1 MESFFATNSRKSQ
14 FSGNFFNSSD
24 LTSVQQTHLL
34 KMYGSIIAG
43 SFVTIFGVTAFI
55 NGIVRLNSLIGL
67 FLGIGITFYLTGSS
81 SNNSS
86 LSITR
91 LAAYLLLCFVIGN
104 GLGPMIL
111 FGNFINPVIIPTAL
125 VTTCIIFTSLSFGA
139 LFTKKRLSLYTTSFI
154 FTTIA
159 YLGLVSFFNIF
170 TRSKFVDSLLSY
182 AFVMVYSFYIYYDTQ
197 KTLEA
202 VAYGERDF
210 LLHSIQLY
218 LDAVNLFTR
227 IVVILIRKHQEEEEK
242 RRKSD

>member
-14 FSGNFFNSSD
+14 FSGNFLNLSD
-24 LTSVQQTHLL
+24 LSSAQQTHLL
-34 KMYGSIIAG
+34 KMYSSVIVG
-43 SFVTIFGVTAFI
+43 SFVTVFGVTTFV
-55 NGIVRLNSLIGL
+55 NGMVRLNSLISL
-67 FLGIGITFYLTGSS
+67 LLGVGTTFYLTGSS
-81 SNNSS
+81 SNRNS
-86 LSITR
+86 LSLTR

-104 GLGPMIL
+104 GLGPVIL
-111 FGNFINPVIIPTAL
+111 YGNFVSPVIIPTAL
-125 VTTCIIFTSLSFGA
+125 AITCIIFLSLSFAA

-170 TRSKFVDSLLSY
+170 TRSKFVDSILSY

-202 VAYGERDF
+202 VAFGERDF

-218 LDAVNLFTR
+218 LDVVNLFTR
-227 IVVILIRKHQEEEEK
+227 IVVILIKKHQEEEKNKK
-242 RRKSD
+242 RE